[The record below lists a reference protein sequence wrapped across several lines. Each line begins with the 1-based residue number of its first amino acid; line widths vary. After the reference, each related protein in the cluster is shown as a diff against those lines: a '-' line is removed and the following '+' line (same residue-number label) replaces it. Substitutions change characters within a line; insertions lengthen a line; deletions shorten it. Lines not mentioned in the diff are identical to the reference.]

1 MEGKQHCL
9 EEMILVLKKRWWED
23 FNEDL
28 YELKKS
34 IITMQFNRHSNKN
47 NTAIM

>member
-1 MEGKQHCL
+1 
-9 EEMILVLKKRWWED
+9 MILVLKKRWWED

-34 IITMQFNRHSNKN
+34 IITMQFNSNSNKN
-47 NTAIM
+47 NTTIM

>member
-23 FNEDL
+23 FNEHL
-28 YELKKS
+28 NELKKL
-34 IITMQFNRHSNKN
+34 IITMQFNSNSNKN
-47 NTAIM
+47 NTTIM